1 MRNIIYLFNEARLG
15 ILRNIL
21 PVIASVLIIFISI
34 SVLGVSLLLKNSLNH
49 TISFLNEQVKIR
61 IMLDHELDPYEI
73 AEVLEKNTL
82 ISTVKV
88 ETKEDMVLSMGKL
101 FENKSELLEMFNF
114 STIPNAITIELKD
127 NSKVEQMANMLGDTE
142 GITDVIY
149 PGEYAE
155 TVIRW
160 TAQVEKYSFFALVS
174 LVFASVLTVMM
185 TINLAMIKRMK
196 EVKVKLL
203 LGARPSHVRLQ
214 FLIEGGIIGLLGSIL
229 ANYLIFFVNESL
241 FQALHTQ
248 LPYLF
253 EEQNPN
259 LVLVFFLSLCGGLF
273 LGLIGS
279 FISTFR
285 TLKYD

>member
-1 MRNIIYLFNEARLG
+1 
-15 ILRNIL
+15 
-21 PVIASVLIIFISI
+21 
-34 SVLGVSLLLKNSLNH
+34 
-49 TISFLNEQVKIR
+49 
-61 IMLDHELDPYEI
+61 
-73 AEVLEKNTL
+73 
-82 ISTVKV
+82 
-88 ETKEDMVLSMGKL
+88 MVLSMGKL

-203 LGARPSHVRLQ
+203 LGQ
-214 FLIEGGIIGLLGSIL
+214 D
-229 ANYLIFFVNESL
+229 
-241 FQALHTQ
+241 QAM
-248 LPYLF
+248 
-253 EEQNPN
+253 
-259 LVLVFFLSLCGGLF
+259 
-273 LGLIGS
+273 
-279 FISTFR
+279 
-285 TLKYD
+285 